1 MGGFSLRSKK
11 LLTALSDSHIIAS
24 HPEDACICKEYRS
37 HLESKHNITFPSA
50 EFAKNF
56 SFEFL
61 APSPQSFGF
70 HGMHNFPNTLET
82 NDFINFIKIMP
93 DEFILS
99 GYYHLLLINCSQLKL
114 VEPLKAL
121 LNQATKIILTLK
133 DDQIQSIKCF
143 DLTKTFIK
151 VRFFKLA
158 IQLIQVRIR
167 SKGFTFDNLKLLTR
181 LVFTAVYLH

>member
-1 MGGFSLRSKK
+1 
-11 LLTALSDSHIIAS
+11 
-24 HPEDACICKEYRS
+24 
-37 HLESKHNITFPSA
+37 
-50 EFAKNF
+50 
-56 SFEFL
+56 
-61 APSPQSFGF
+61 
-70 HGMHNFPNTLET
+70 
-82 NDFINFIKIMP
+82 MP